1 MQNLLATTIV
11 VKDIDALN
19 NIAKRLNYKYKV
31 VSLDGDISYAGGSI
45 SGGAKKNSNSI
56 LKDRYELT
64 KLETNKV
71 NLETSIRVIE
81 AKINSLNQEQE
92 EMILKKNKLN
102 NEYIEL
108 K

>member
-64 KLETNKV
+64 KLETKF
-71 NLETSIRVIE
+71 
-81 AKINSLNQEQE
+81 NSVVGDITQ
-92 EMILKKNKLN
+92 LN
-102 NEYIEL
+102 NYNADSP
-108 K
+108 